1 MMDHSNRNVIYKEI
15 SSEDAEKPDFRSAV
29 SDDACGEPERS
40 DGTIIKRWQSTTKRE
55 LHNWRKPIK
64 AKRRYKTKKL
74 LSESNQTGV
83 LPSFFPKKRF
93 LLCIMGNPAPCGRRS
108 RSHIH
113 SMLLCLLLAKPGIAA
128 YCCAKNKSIKASEAA
143 ATIRFFVLLFFS

>member
-1 MMDHSNRNVIYKEI
+1 MKH
-15 SSEDAEKPDFRSAV
+15 
-29 SDDACGEPERS
+29 G
-40 DGTIIKRWQSTTKRE
+40 
-55 LHNWRKPIK
+55 

-93 LLCIMGNPAPCGRRS
+93 LLCIMGNPVPCGRRS

-143 ATIRFFVLLFFS
+143 ATFRFSLHTFFSREKKVWSQLSDDAYGEPERSEGNRQQSENCIIGVSQ